1 MLCNRQ
7 RLKDLNLMKPETK
20 KIFNILNALN
30 ILGTN
35 VCKYHLS
42 KLALL
47 VIYAIDDY
55 NYNINSVDIHD

>member
-1 MLCNRQ
+1 MLRNRQ

-35 VCKYHLS
+35 VRKYHLS

-47 VIYAIDDY
+47 VIYTIDDY
-55 NYNINSVDIHD
+55 NYNINGVDIHD